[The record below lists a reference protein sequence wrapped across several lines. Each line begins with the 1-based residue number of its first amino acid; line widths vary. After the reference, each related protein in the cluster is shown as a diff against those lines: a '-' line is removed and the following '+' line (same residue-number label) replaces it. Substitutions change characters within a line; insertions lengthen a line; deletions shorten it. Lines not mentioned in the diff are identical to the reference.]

1 MDPRSPYTLVGVDI
15 AGEWNRPLL
24 VNAARLSD
32 CSCAFARSDGFA
44 KANKGS
50 GGAPDDDLEVL
61 LQGFQRIVACEATKK
76 SVGLYDFPAPREQ
89 TAVLV
94 GNEEAGLPRAVLKRA
109 DSIVS
114 IPMACSALS
123 SLNVA
128 VAGAIVLYALTRD
141 LGRRKQRRSTLR
153 LQGVDV
159 LIQASAD
166 PHELGSLL
174 RSVYAFG
181 WRRVFLSDPHRIW
194 FTEDPRVILA
204 GRAAARRAR
213 NLLAVLPVEK
223 LESPAYDAMLVCDPG
238 EPGMTLS
245 RLQLPECRRLLVVIG
260 SGDSQAGCEIS
271 ATSVTVDFVDRSVT
285 ARTRHAGSI
294 LLSVVAS
301 MLDT

>member
-24 VNAARLSD
+24 VNAARLSG

-141 LGRRKQRRSTLR
+141 LGRRKQRRRYRCGCRVWTFSSRPRPIHTNSVPCYAVSMPSAGAGCSCQTLTE
-153 LQGVDV
+153 
-159 LIQASAD
+159 S
-166 PHELGSLL
+166 GS
-174 RSVYAFG
+174 
-181 WRRVFLSDPHRIW
+181 PRIL
-194 FTEDPRVILA
+194 ESSSPA
-204 GRAAARRAR
+204 GRRHDVPGISWPSFRGEFGRPHTTRCWSAIRTNPEWRSR
-213 NLLAVLPVEK
+213 GFSS
-223 LESPAYDAMLVCDPG
+223 LEC
-238 EPGMTLS
+238 E
-245 RLQLPECRRLLVVIG
+245 RLLVVIG
-260 SGDSQAGCEIS
+260 SGKPLAGFEIP
-271 ATSVTVDFVDRSVT
+271 ATLVTVDFVERSVT
-285 ARTRHAGSI
+285 ARMRHAGSI